1 MEENN
6 AIVKTEENS
15 PLAALNT
22 ETTLSVEVAREML
35 KGFELIQDIV
45 DKLKSDTRTDELVD
59 DEGKVV
65 GQKSYVNPQL
75 LKWVQEARRYL
86 DNMWKLGGGELQ
98 HEAEKKKLEIKANL
112 IMKLLGKS
120 HKEREVMV
128 EQWKQSASFKQ

>member
-1 MEENN
+1 MEENT
-6 AIVKTEENS
+6 AITKTQENT
-15 PLAALNT
+15 PLAVLNT
-22 ETTLSVEVAREML
+22 DNSLSIEVAREML

-45 DKLKSDTRTDELVD
+45 NKLKSDTRTDEIH
-59 DEGKVV
+59 DEG
-65 GQKSYVNPQL
+65 GEIIGHRSYVNPQL

-98 HEAEKKKLEIKANL
+98 HEAEKKKMEIKANL

-120 HKEREVMV
+120 IKDREEMV

>member
-6 AIVKTEENS
+6 AIIKKEES
-15 PLAALNT
+15 APLAALDT
-22 ETTLSVEVAREML
+22 ESSLSIEVAREML

-45 DKLKSDTRTDELVD
+45 DKLKSDTRTDELHD
-59 DEGKVV
+59 DEGKVI
-65 GQKSYVNPQL
+65 GHRSYVNPQL

-98 HEAEKKKLEIKANL
+98 HEAEKKKIEIKANL

-120 HKEREVMV
+120 QKDREGML
-128 EQWKQSASFKQ
+128 EQWKQTASFKQ

>member
-6 AIVKTEENS
+6 AIVKSKENS
-15 PLAALNT
+15 PLDSLNT
-22 ETTLSVEVAREML
+22 ESNLSVEVAREML

-45 DKLKSDTRTDELVD
+45 DKLKNDTRTDKIVD
-59 DEGKVV
+59 GEGEVV
-65 GQKSYVNPQL
+65 GTRSYVNPQL

-98 HEAEKKKLEIKANL
+98 HEAEKKKIEIKANL

-120 HKEREVMV
+120 VKEREEMV
-128 EQWKQSASFKQ
+128 EQWKSSTSFKQ